1 MSHDLLPIGARPL
14 HPMEA
19 MILAVCVGHGQWVRT
34 CDCGLLIT
42 GINETDLHCR
52 YRDHLRTALEAMS

>member
-1 MSHDLLPIGARPL
+1 
-14 HPMEA
+14 
-19 MILAVCVGHGQWVRT
+19 VCVEDSVGHGKGGRT
-34 CDCGLLIT
+34 GDCGLLIT